1 MALDPQPYK
10 QILDKIIFQASANT
24 SKYSLLIEG
33 PEELDIIGRKLGK
46 DGLIEI
52 VKIGLI
58 SSMNSYIEETQDG
71 EPWIPEDI
79 HDDYY
84 LEYKIYDLEGIKKL
98 RSELNS
104 ETFINPLIEMNVLE
118 YGTTPL
124 NQIGDFIIYSSGAIT
139 FKESPLALEPRLQ
152 DIMILFLRK
161 ANSIVTFDDMTEVL
175 RRENYVPPS
184 QASITKY
191 VNELKK
197 NVSELPVS
205 ITSTTNIGYTLTYHH

>member
-161 ANSIVTFDDMTEVL
+161 ANSIVTFDDMKEVL